1 MKVFSV
7 LQREDLAGC
16 GRLILA
22 LACGSTANA
31 SLEFMGSHYSSDLV
45 RITQAL
51 LASSP
56 DKPEGGGISSI
67 RQLHNVLADRM
78 FSEVGLTFSIKLN
91 NPLFCTK

>member
-1 MKVFSV
+1 M
-7 LQREDLAGC
+7 AGC

-31 SLEFMGSHYSSDLV
+31 SLEFMGAHYSSDLV

-56 DKPEGGGISSI
+56 EKSEGGGISSI
-67 RQLHNVLADRM
+67 RQLYSVLADRM
-78 FSEVGLTFSIKLN
+78 FSEVEVLYTHVHLLTLILCC
-91 NPLFCTK
+91 LG